1 MLEYSVLDVAVD
13 SAESSSDILNAVL
26 PLCVVKNFMEEL
38 SWLLVVGVRVLMRVS
53 SNNGV

>member
-26 PLCVVKNFMEEL
+26 PLCVVKNSMEEF